1 MMISIQMD
9 HIYIYIMK
17 YHKSGYIGIQIYPIT
32 PKISL
37 RTPLENSDLT
47 IIREAMGMMEP
58 VNKEDSI
65 GNES

>member
-1 MMISIQMD
+1 M
-9 HIYIYIMK
+9 
-17 YHKSGYIGIQIYPIT
+17 SGYIGIQIYPIT

-37 RTPLENSDLT
+37 RTSLENSDLT